1 MKKKTAL
8 LVGGI
13 ILLVSLCVATLIY
26 IRSFSEIDKHEDLLG
41 FCTSNYESGEF
52 KITCKAFIESVSE
65 GNSGNTCFEFL
76 IISDSDISN
85 EFTMCEN
92 LSSIDWSNPYDD
104 YSRPIPINLELS
116 YRVGLFSKYVLKDI
130 KMSLMSDEVLLDYLY
145 NTNNLNIAQSNVRI
159 KANEDIIDKGYYSTR
174 AQGMEEDNLLVF
186 MNVVIEEILIDGD
199 SITLHL
205 ITSINDERVK
215 LEVSTEGFG
224 YIDGSNSERSSLDIS
239 ISNINILDTEK
250 IYNVMFTFD
259 PNDVEVEEYVNT
271 LLLDEEDYFVVE
283 DLELNLL
290 IEK

>member
-1 MKKKTAL
+1 M
-8 LVGGI
+8 
-13 ILLVSLCVATLIY
+13 ATLIY
-26 IRSFSEIDKHEDLLG
+26 IRSFSEVNKYEDLLG
-41 FCTSNYESGEF
+41 ICTSNYESGEL

-92 LSSIDWSNPYDD
+92 LSSIEWSNPYDD
-104 YSRPIPINLELS
+104 YSRPIPVDLELS
-116 YRVGLFSKYVLKDI
+116 YRIGLFSKYVLKDI
-130 KMSLMSDEVLLDYLY
+130 KMSLMSDEVLLGHLY
-145 NTNNLNIAQSNVRI
+145 NTNNPNITQSNVRI

-174 AQGMEEDNLLVF
+174 EQGMEEDNLLVL
-186 MNVVIEEILIDGD
+186 MNVIIEEVLVDGD
-199 SITLHL
+199 CIIFHL

-224 YIDGSNSERSSLDIS
+224 YIDSSDSERSSLDIS
-239 ISNINILDTEK
+239 ISNINILDTGK

-259 PNDVEVEEYVNT
+259 PNDIVVEEYVNS
-271 LLLDEEDYFVVE
+271 LLLDEEEYFVVE

-290 IEK
+290 IEH